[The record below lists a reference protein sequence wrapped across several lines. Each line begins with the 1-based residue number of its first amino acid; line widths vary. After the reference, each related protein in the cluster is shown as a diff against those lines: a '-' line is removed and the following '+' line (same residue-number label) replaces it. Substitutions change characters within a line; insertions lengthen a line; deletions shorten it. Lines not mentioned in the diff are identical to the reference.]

1 MGCPG
6 ASATTARRGAS
17 HQSASLNDHRMN
29 PTTTI
34 MIAAL
39 ALAIASEASAQSRTY
54 YDKGGNVT
62 GKSAT
67 DSQGTTTFYDS
78 RGKVT
83 GRTSGN
89 GSGDTITIYDASGR
103 AVGRATKDR

>member
-1 MGCPG
+1 
-6 ASATTARRGAS
+6 
-17 HQSASLNDHRMN
+17 MN

-39 ALAIASEASAQSRTY
+39 ALALAAEASAQSRTY

-62 GKSAT
+62 GKS
-67 DSQGTTTFYDS
+67 DRQPRHHDVL
-78 RGKVT
+78 RLPRKVT
-83 GRTSGN
+83 DRTSN